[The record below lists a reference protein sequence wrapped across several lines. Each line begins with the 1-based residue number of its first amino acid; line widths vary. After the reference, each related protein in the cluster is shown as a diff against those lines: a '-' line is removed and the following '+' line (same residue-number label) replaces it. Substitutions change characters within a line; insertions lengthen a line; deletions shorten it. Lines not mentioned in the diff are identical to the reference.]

1 MLKTRVSVLLVGW
14 VAVFGLVSQTLAQMP
29 ELRRADPNHVP
40 VLSISHVNGGVY
52 RALVDNHATL
62 FMVTPDGIVLADP
75 ISPGFAAWLKE
86 EFDTRFGVPVR
97 YVVYS
102 HYHWDHASGGG
113 VFADTA
119 EFVGHANMLTHL
131 ALPPPT
137 TTLADVVGQYEP
149 VAALDVN
156 GNGVVEE
163 SEVPIDIQRFYG
175 SDMTQFP
182 GFDANKDGVLSG
194 AEVVR
199 GPVSLV
205 QPPNITFTDEI
216 EITLGGKRVKLTW
229 LGEMN
234 HSKDSSMITFPDDDV
249 LMVVDFISFGRLP
262 NREMD
267 YENGMFEEWM
277 TAIRETEAMAKN
289 FEFVSTGHGPVG
301 TWEDVMAWREY
312 LDKLQAQVAAGI
324 AAGRTLEQ
332 MQRDI
337 TMDEYSDWFGFDWID
352 ENVLGM
358 YHFLTD

>member
-1 MLKTRVSVLLVGW
+1 MLQTELGRMSIGCVAFLGCVSH
-14 VAVFGLVSQTLAQMP
+14 SLAQMP
-29 ELRRADPNHVP
+29 ELRRADLDHVP
-40 VLSISHVNGGVY
+40 VFDISHVTGDVY
-52 RALVDNHATL
+52 RAAVDNHATL
-62 FMVTPDGIVLADP
+62 FMVTSEGIVLADP
-75 ISPGFAAWLKE
+75 VSPGFATWLKG
-86 EFDTRFGVPVR
+86 EFDSRFGVPVR
-97 YVVYS
+97 YVIYS

-119 EFVGHANMLTHL
+119 EFVGHANMLSHL
-131 ALPPPT
+131 AMPPPS

-175 SDMTQFP
+175 SDMNQFP
-182 GFDANKDGVLSG
+182 GFDANGDGVLSG
-194 AEVVR
+194 AEIVR

-205 QPPNITFTDEI
+205 EPPNITFTDEI

-234 HSKDSSMITFPDDDV
+234 HSRDSSMITFPDDNV
-249 LMVVDFISFGRLP
+249 LMVVDFVSFGRLP

-277 TAIRETEAMAKN
+277 AAIRQTEETAKD
-289 FEFVSTGHGPVG
+289 FDYVSTGHGPVG
-301 TWEDVMAWREY
+301 TWEDVRDWREY
-312 LDKLQAQVAAGI
+312 FDKLQAQVANGI
-324 AAGRTLEQ
+324 ESGKSLEQ
-332 MQRDI
+332 MQREI
-337 TMDEYSDWFGFDWID
+337 TMDEYSDWFGFDWVD

>member
-1 MLKTRVSVLLVGW
+1 MFRTEVSRFLYGL
-14 VAVFGLVSQTLAQMP
+14 AAFLGLVSQGLAQMP
-29 ELRRADPNHVP
+29 ELRRADLNHVP
-40 VLSISHVNGGVY
+40 VFDISHVTGDVY
-52 RALVDNHATL
+52 RAAVDNHATL
-62 FMVTPDGIVLADP
+62 FMVTDDGIVLADP
-75 ISPGFAAWLKE
+75 ISPGFATWLKGE
-86 EFDTRFGVPVR
+86 LDSRFGVPVR

-119 EFVGHANMLTHL
+119 EFVGHANMYSHL
-131 ALPPPT
+131 AMPPPS

-175 SDMTQFP
+175 SDMNQFP
-182 GFDANKDGVLSG
+182 GFDANGDGVLSG
-194 AEVVR
+194 AEIVR

-205 QPPNITFTDEI
+205 EPPTITFTDEI
-216 EITLGGKRVKLTW
+216 ELTLGGKRVKMTW

-234 HSKDSSMITFPDDDV
+234 HSKDSSMITFPDDSV
-249 LMVVDFISFGRLP
+249 MMVVDFVSFGRLP

-277 TAIRETEAMAKN
+277 AAIRQAEETAKN
-289 FEFVSTGHGPVG
+289 FEYVSTGHGPVG
-301 TWEDVMAWREY
+301 TWENIREWRVYFEM
-312 LDKLQAQVAAGI
+312 LREQVAEGI
-324 AAGRTLEQ
+324 AAGRSLEQ
-332 MQRDI
+332 MQRNI
-337 TMDEYSDWFGFDWID
+337 TMDEYSGWFGFDWVD

>member
-1 MLKTRVSVLLVGW
+1 MLRTDLSRLLLGG
-14 VAVFGLVSQTLAQMP
+14 VAFFGLVSQGLGQMP
-29 ELRRADPNHVP
+29 ELRRADLNHVP
-40 VLSISHVNGGVY
+40 VFDISHVTGDVY
-52 RALVDNHATL
+52 RAAVDNHATL
-62 FMVTPDGIVLADP
+62 FMVTEDGIVLADP
-75 ISPGFAAWLKE
+75 ISPGFASWLKE
-86 EFDTRFGVPVR
+86 ELDSRFGVPVR

-119 EFVGHANMLTHL
+119 EFVGHANMLSHL
-131 ALPPPT
+131 AMPPPS

-175 SDMTQFP
+175 SDMNQFP
-182 GFDANKDGVLSG
+182 GFDANGDGVLSG
-194 AEVVR
+194 AEIVR

-205 QPPNITFTDEI
+205 EPPTITFTDEI
-216 EITLGGKRVKLTW
+216 ELTLGGKRVKLTW

-234 HSKDSSMITFPDDDV
+234 HSKDSSMITFPDDSV
-249 LMVVDFISFGRLP
+249 MMVVDFVSFGRLP

-277 TAIRETEAMAKN
+277 AAIRQAEETAKSY
-289 FEFVSTGHGPVG
+289 EYVSTGHGPVG
-301 TWEDVMAWREY
+301 TWENIREWRVYFET
-312 LDKLQAQVAAGI
+312 LREQVAEGI
-324 AAGRTLEQ
+324 AAGRSLEQ
-332 MQRDI
+332 MQQNI
-337 TMDEYSDWFGFDWID
+337 TMDEYSGWFGFDWVD